1 MFKRHNQLFTALR
14 VLLDMLLVGAAFWA
28 AYALR
33 FGSPRTWPYPELP
46 RPEETAIV
54 AALALIIW
62 PLSLR
67 AMGLYRPHRQKT
79 ALDKAFGAFKPTLLA
94 GLLTPAL

>member
-46 RPEETAIV
+46 RSEETLLV
-54 AALALIIW
+54 AVLALLIW
-62 PLSLR
+62 PLSVR
-67 AMGLYRPHRQKT
+67 AMGLYRPQRQQT
-79 ALDKAFGAFKPTLLA
+79 PLDEAIRACAPTLVA
-94 GLLTPAL
+94 GLLLV